1 MSIYNLSDNLDRDV
15 YCLMGIPVDAI
26 DMDHALARIYDAAE
40 RRRRLFLSTAN
51 LNFVALSQRSPGFL
65 QSLLDS
71 DLVTPD
77 GIGVV
82 ALGKLF
88 GVSLPERV
96 SGADLLEAMERGEHG
111 GRKLKVFIFGGLEG
125 VAERAC
131 RTLADGRGLTCCG
144 FAFPGFGSVEDMSD
158 EAMIDKI
165 NASGADFLMASL
177 GASKG
182 QAWLMANRHRLAIPV
197 LSHFGAAV
205 NFVAGSVE
213 RAPVLFQ
220 KAGLEWLWRIRQEPQ
235 LWSRYASDAALMAR
249 IVSGRM
255 LGLINEHR
263 ALAGSSAGKAMKIA
277 VSRSGEALLIS
288 LSGSATSAMV
298 GRCKDALRKA
308 LAEEGPVFVDLS
320 DMTFVSSRLLG
331 LLQMFHRELRDRKRE
346 LSIGASQS
354 KVEKQFYLHGAGYM
368 LDKEFT
374 INDMLAKKLA

>member
-1 MSIYNLSDNLDRDV
+1 
-15 YCLMGIPVDAI
+15 
-26 DMDHALARIYDAAE
+26 
-40 RRRRLFLSTAN
+40 
-51 LNFVALSQRSPGFL
+51 
-65 QSLLDS
+65 
-71 DLVTPD
+71 
-77 GIGVV
+77 
-82 ALGKLF
+82 
-88 GVSLPERV
+88 
-96 SGADLLEAMERGEHG
+96 
-111 GRKLKVFIFGGLEG
+111 
-125 VAERAC
+125 
-131 RTLADGRGLTCCG
+131 
-144 FAFPGFGSVEDMSD
+144 MSD

-288 LSGSATSAMV
+288 LSGSATPAMV

>member
-1 MSIYNLSDNLDRDV
+1 MPIHNLNDNLDRDV
-15 YCLMGIPVDAI
+15 YCLMGIPVDAV
-26 DMDHALARIYDAAE
+26 DMDQALARIYDAAE

-51 LNFVALSQRSPGFL
+51 LNFVALSQRSPEFL

-77 GIGVV
+77 GIGVI

-111 GRKLKVFIFGGLEG
+111 GRQLKVFIFGGLEG

-131 RTLADGRGLTCCG
+131 RTLAEGRGLTCCG
-144 FAFPGFGSVEDMSD
+144 FVFPGFGSVEEMSD
-158 EAMIDKI
+158 AAIIDKI
-165 NASGADFLMASL
+165 NASDADFVMASL

-182 QAWLMANRHRLAIPV
+182 QAWLMANRQRLTIPV

-213 RAPVLFQ
+213 RAPLLFQ

-263 ALAGSSAGKAMKIA
+263 ALARSAAQGTTTISA
-277 VSRSGEALLIS
+277 SWSGEVRVLS
-288 LSGSATSAMV
+288 LSGSATPAAIAHCQNAF
-298 GRCKDALRKA
+298 RNALHD
-308 LAEEGPVFVDLS
+308 GCPVTVDLS
-320 DMTFVSSRLLG
+320 GMTFVSSRLLG
-331 LLQMFHRELRDRKRE
+331 LLQMFGRELRDRQRE
-346 LSIGASQS
+346 LSIVASQS
-354 KVEKQFYLHGAGYM
+354 KVEKQFHLHGAGYL
-368 LDKEFT
+368 LDKPFT
-374 INDMLAKKLA
+374 INNALSKKLA